1 VASDLRLLAVTVSR
15 NIIAKPINQQ
25 LDKQR
30 QASII
35 QTSTIIIYPPRMV
48 KATKRARKFNA
59 KVGTGSDASTKK
71 KSLLSKK
78 NKKRTKSTSDI
89 KAESQAIRDEEIAK
103 SKKIRNDNDFTN
115 VDNLGSL
122 DIDSFFD
129 KVVDGLECKKNDRD
143 GEDEDDVNNKDAN
156 TQDDDDE
163 SSVDSLNSLNSEESD
178 IEASEQQMKDQLA
191 KLGEY
196 DPEFHKYLKEN
207 DSNLLDFDVDDDDMS
222 EDDGEYEQDEDK
234 MESLLADATADE
246 EGEGEEDT
254 TTTQFKQ
261 QQKQY
266 EDKFLLTPLRLQQLE
281 QGAFASHSIKGLK
294 RIVGGY
300 RTVCHLSDVNTQ
312 DNDGDDD
319 EDGTTK
325 SSRKKKEF
333 QITSPVVFDRLM
345 AVCLVQ
351 CHSEFYYHLLR
362 EEEEESSGSESSGSE
377 SSEEDEWDTATK
389 KKSPTKVKG
398 SLDENK
404 PLHPKT
410 LSKSP
415 NWITLRPIIE
425 SFLKSTLHILTESG
439 KEAKLLQFVLSSLS
453 RYTPYLTSYPKLIKP
468 YLKTLVNL
476 WSAPIDNSE
485 EYNTVRLQSFLRIR
499 QLAIVL
505 PYPSIEDIL
514 KMTYLS
520 YAKRAKFGTA
530 SNISTTLPTLTF
542 MGNCLVELYTL
553 DYASSYQHIFIYVRQ
568 LALHLRNALMKQT
581 QESMSVVCCWQYV
594 HCLKVWVAVLCA
606 ACGTKTVVAEGDD
619 DGGASSKLGGGV
631 NKDEEAN
638 LLASLVYPLTEIIL
652 GVCRLV
658 PNVRFVPLR
667 LHCVRL
673 LQQLAASTETFIPTT
688 SLLLGVLDM
697 KEVGMKP
704 LRDGKKGKKNKG
716 SSGTVR
722 GLRLPL
728 ILKLPKENTLR
739 TMEQLD
745 SVLKET
751 FVLLNREVDMY
762 RYSPGFP
769 EFTFAIL
776 QRLRKVSCVDCII
789 VLRRCAF
796 LTYQNA
802 HMI

>member
-1 VASDLRLLAVTVSR
+1 
-15 NIIAKPINQQ
+15 
-25 LDKQR
+25 
-30 QASII
+30 
-35 QTSTIIIYPPRMV
+35 MV

-78 NKKRTKSTSDI
+78 NKSKRTTTKSTSDI
-89 KAESQAIRDEEIAK
+89 KAESQAIRDEEIQK
-103 SKKIRNDNDFTN
+103 TKKLRNDNDFTN

-129 KVVDGLECKKNDRD
+129 KVVDGLEGTNNNSD
-143 GEDEDDVNNKDAN
+143 GEEDDINNKTTTTA
-156 TQDDDDE
+156 TQDDE
-163 SSVDSLNSLNSEESD
+163 SSIDSLNSLNSEESD

-191 KLGEY
+191 KLGED

-222 EDDGEYEQDEDK
+222 EDDDGEYEQDEDK
-234 MESLLADATADE
+234 MEQLLADATAKDDE
-246 EGEGEEDT
+246 EEDT
-254 TTTQFKQ
+254 TTKQFKL

-281 QGAFASHSIKGLK
+281 QGAFTSHSIKGLK

-300 RTVCHLSDVNTQ
+300 RTVCHLSDVNSQ
-312 DNDGDDD
+312 DNGGDSD
-319 EDGTTK
+319 EDATK
-325 SSRKKKEF
+325 SRKKKEF

-362 EEEEESSGSESSGSE
+362 VEDDDEESSSSSSGSE
-377 SSEEDEWDTATK
+377 SSEEDDGDTATK
-389 KKSPTKVKG
+389 KKKSTTTTATEG

-410 LSKSP
+410 LSKSS
-415 NWITLRPIIE
+415 NWTTLRPIIE

-439 KEAKLLQFVLSSLS
+439 KEAKLLQLVLSSLS
-453 RYTPYLTSYPKLIKP
+453 KYTPYLTSYPKLIKP

-606 ACGTKTVVAEGDD
+606 ACGTKSITSDGED

-769 EFTFAIL
+769 EFTFAVL
-776 QRLRKVSCVDCII
+776 QRLRKVSCC
-789 VLRRCAF
+789 LYCCFCRCA
-796 LTYQNA
+796 YYVPKCS
-802 HMI
+802 HE

>member
-1 VASDLRLLAVTVSR
+1 
-15 NIIAKPINQQ
+15 
-25 LDKQR
+25 
-30 QASII
+30 
-35 QTSTIIIYPPRMV
+35 
-48 KATKRARKFNA
+48 
-59 KVGTGSDASTKK
+59 
-71 KSLLSKK
+71 
-78 NKKRTKSTSDI
+78 
-89 KAESQAIRDEEIAK
+89 
-103 SKKIRNDNDFTN
+103 
-115 VDNLGSL
+115 
-122 DIDSFFD
+122 
-129 KVVDGLECKKNDRD
+129 
-143 GEDEDDVNNKDAN
+143 
-156 TQDDDDE
+156 
-163 SSVDSLNSLNSEESD
+163 
-178 IEASEQQMKDQLA
+178 
-191 KLGEY
+191 
-196 DPEFHKYLKEN
+196 
-207 DSNLLDFDVDDDDMS
+207 
-222 EDDGEYEQDEDK
+222 
-234 MESLLADATADE
+234 
-246 EGEGEEDT
+246 
-254 TTTQFKQ
+254 
-261 QQKQY
+261 
-266 EDKFLLTPLRLQQLE
+266 
-281 QGAFASHSIKGLK
+281 
-294 RIVGGY
+294 
-300 RTVCHLSDVNTQ
+300 
-312 DNDGDDD
+312 
-319 EDGTTK
+319 
-325 SSRKKKEF
+325 
-333 QITSPVVFDRLM
+333 
-345 AVCLVQ
+345 
-351 CHSEFYYHLLR
+351 
-362 EEEEESSGSESSGSE
+362 
-377 SSEEDEWDTATK
+377 
-389 KKSPTKVKG
+389 
-398 SLDENK
+398 
-404 PLHPKT
+404 
-410 LSKSP
+410 
-415 NWITLRPIIE
+415 
-425 SFLKSTLHILTESG
+425 
-439 KEAKLLQFVLSSLS
+439 
-453 RYTPYLTSYPKLIKP
+453 
-468 YLKTLVNL
+468 
-476 WSAPIDNSE
+476 
-485 EYNTVRLQSFLRIR
+485 
-499 QLAIVL
+499 
-505 PYPSIEDIL
+505 
-514 KMTYLS
+514 MTYLS

-606 ACGTKTVVAEGDD
+606 ACGTKSIASSESED

-776 QRLRKVSCVDCII
+776 QRLRKVSCCV
-789 VLRRCAF
+789 F
-796 LTYQNA
+796 A
-802 HMI
+802 HMICTKNTHMI